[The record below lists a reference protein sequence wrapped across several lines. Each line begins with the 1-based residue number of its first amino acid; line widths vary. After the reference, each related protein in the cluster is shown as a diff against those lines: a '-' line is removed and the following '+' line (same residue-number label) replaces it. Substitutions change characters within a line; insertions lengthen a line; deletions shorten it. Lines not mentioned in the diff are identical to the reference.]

1 MRKYEYFSTE
11 DYEIIEKQECYT
23 YGLAPVPF
31 MAYGVKTGI
40 VKEDDE
46 YVSDIIKWMPQREY
60 EIIVNKYENTANK
73 GDNEN

>member
-23 YGLAPVPF
+23 YGLSPVPF

-46 YVSDIIKWMPQREY
+46 YVGDIIKWMPQREY
-60 EIIVNKYENTANK
+60 EIIVNKYENTTNK